1 MNLVELKKAINS
13 LSYSDK
19 RELLEALERSAV
31 PVLFE

>member
-13 LSYSDK
+13 LSYADK
-19 RELLEALERSAV
+19 KELLEALERSAV